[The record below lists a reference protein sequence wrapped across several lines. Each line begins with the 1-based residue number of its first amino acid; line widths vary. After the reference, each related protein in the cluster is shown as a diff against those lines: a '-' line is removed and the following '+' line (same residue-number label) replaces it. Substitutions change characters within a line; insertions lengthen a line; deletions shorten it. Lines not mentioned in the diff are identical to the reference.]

1 MKSTYLW
8 TNLSDEFGQSSK
20 IRNMEIEHFSE
31 SQNPDL
37 ALELGGQES
46 TTQVDIEGP
55 VETVI
60 PKEEK
65 LNILKDVHDVI
76 IKRLS
81 G

>member
-1 MKSTYLW
+1 
-8 TNLSDEFGQSSK
+8 
-20 IRNMEIEHFSE
+20 MEIEHFSE
-31 SQNPDL
+31 SQNPEL

-46 TTQVDIEGP
+46 TTQVDIEGGP
-55 VETVI
+55 VEAVI

>member
-1 MKSTYLW
+1 MKPNYLW
-8 TNLSDEFGQSSK
+8 MKFSDEFAQGSK

>member
-1 MKSTYLW
+1 MKF
-8 TNLSDEFGQSSK
+8 SDEFAQCSK

-46 TTQVDIEGP
+46 TTQVDIEGL
-55 VETVI
+55 VEAVI

-65 LNILKDVHDVI
+65 LNMKQATSDIPNESFTGGQFL
-76 IKRLS
+76 
-81 G
+81 